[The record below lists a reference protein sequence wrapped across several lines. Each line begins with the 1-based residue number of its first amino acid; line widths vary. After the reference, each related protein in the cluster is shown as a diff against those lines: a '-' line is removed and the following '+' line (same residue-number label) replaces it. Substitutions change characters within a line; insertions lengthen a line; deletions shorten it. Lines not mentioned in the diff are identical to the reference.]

1 MPSGIILKSSSEGAT
16 QEAVENVLKAHGHEI
31 EEVETTAG
39 AEKEN
44 AEPVRDS
51 FDTEEEF
58 EAAHVDWQD
67 KPEARKPSKS
77 DEEEEEGEDEEEE
90 EGKKT
95 AVAQPRRKG
104 KFARRLEKMVSP
116 LQRENA
122 DLKARL
128 EKLEKGG
135 KADEPEKKAE
145 PNPRPKRDTFASQE
159 EYEDALLAWGVEK
172 KQNEDAAA
180 AAKKNEKETLEQN
193 LQNYRTQVEEA
204 QDKYE
209 DWDEVVNQP
218 LPMHQSVQLAIME
231 QENGAEVVYYLGRH
245 PLYTKQLSEKSPL
258 AAVMEIG
265 RLSDR
270 LLKADGSASRD
281 TDRRKALSEKTKTK
295 VPPPVRPVSTAA
307 TSSTLTSRDA
317 ATKRDY
323 KAFKVAQRA
332 GR

>member
-31 EEVETTAG
+31 EEVESADVAG
-39 AEKEN
+39 KEN

-51 FDTEEEF
+51 FDSEEEF

-67 KPEARKPSKS
+67 KAEARKPSKS

-128 EKLEKGG
+128 EKLEKGD
-135 KADEPEKKAE
+135 KADEPAVKVE
-145 PNPRPKRDTFASQE
+145 PNPRPKRDDFDAQE
-159 EYEDALLAWGVEK
+159 KYEDALLAWGVEK
-172 KQNEDAAA
+172 KQREDAVA
-180 AAKKNEKETLEQN
+180 AAKSAEKETLEQN
-193 LQNYRTQVEEA
+193 LTNYRTQVEEA
-204 QDKYE
+204 KDKYD
-209 DWDEVVNQP
+209 DWDEVVGQP
-218 LPMHQSVQLAIME
+218 LPIHTSVQLAIVEM
-231 QENGAEVVYYLGRH
+231 ENGAEVSYYLGRH
-245 PLYTKQLSEKSPL
+245 PLYTKQLAEKSTLKAVGAIWELSEK
-258 AAVMEIG
+258 
-265 RLSDR
+265 
-270 LLKADGSASRD
+270 LLKSSGSASRES
-281 TDRRKALSEKTKTK
+281 DRSKATVKQKTK